1 MKSTFFALAAMT
13 AAGSASASV
22 SGYGQCGGG
31 SNWTGETSCASGFSC
46 QKQNDWYSQCVP
58 GTAAATKAASTK
70 PASTKAASKPTSAKS
85 SSAAAKTTSTKAAAV
100 KPAATSQMSSA
111 AKPSPTTVS
120 HASSGGVQYAGVNVC
135 KESTSECWQNGL
147 LTCCLTD
154 CWSRLWLWNRRL
166 MQRQRCRPWSN
177 WSRPDEALRH

>member
-31 SNWTGETSCASGFSC
+31 SNWTGETACASGFSC

-70 PASTKAASKPTSAKS
+70 AASTKAAPKPTSAKS
-85 SSAAAKTTSTKAAAV
+85 SSGAPKATSTKAAAV
-100 KPAATSQMSSA
+100 KPAATSQKSSA
-111 AKPSPTTVS
+111 AKPAPTTVS
-120 HASSGGVQYAGVNVC
+120 HASSGGVQFAGVNV
-135 KESTSECWQNGL
+135 SYQMISQF
-147 LTCCLTD
+147 
-154 CWSRLWLWNRRL
+154 R
-166 MQRQRCRPWSN
+166 
-177 WSRPDEALRH
+177 

>member
-13 AAGSASASV
+13 AAGSASAAV

-31 SNWTGETSCASGFSC
+31 SNYSGEKDCASGFTC

-58 GTAAATKAASTK
+58 GTAAATKAA
-70 PASTKAASKPTSAKS
+70 TKAASKPTSAKS
-85 SSAAAKTTSTKAAAV
+85 SSAAAKTTTASI
-100 KPAATSQMSSA
+100 KPAATTPKASA

-135 KESTSECWQNGL
+135 KEPPSE
-147 LTCCLTD
+147 
-154 CWSRLWLWNRRL
+154 R
-166 MQRQRCRPWSN
+166 
-177 WSRPDEALRH
+177 

>member
-13 AAGSASASV
+13 AAGSASAAV

-31 SNWTGETSCASGFSC
+31 SNYSGEKDCASGFTC

-58 GTAAATKAASTK
+58 GTAAATKAATTK
-70 PASTKAASKPTSAKS
+70 AATKAASKPTSAKS
-85 SSAAAKTTSTKAAAV
+85 SSAAAKTTTASI
-100 KPAATSQMSSA
+100 KPAATTPKASA

-135 KESTSECWQNGL
+135 KEPPSE
-147 LTCCLTD
+147 
-154 CWSRLWLWNRRL
+154 R
-166 MQRQRCRPWSN
+166 
-177 WSRPDEALRH
+177 